1 MATPRKESIAPG
13 TKSGPPKVKQEQKK
27 LDMAVIPAAKMVEY
41 LSKQERAKNAS
52 AAKQQTSNVKQFKRR
67 ESSTTT
73 LNITGIDDFLHD
85 DAGGGSATA
94 QDQAVKALKTMNPLE
109 ALHCKWIRLS
119 KDQVATLEKLCR
131 DQGIEPGIHAHSDVA
146 NIDVFREIRD
156 INKAKT
162 DANKK

>member
-1 MATPRKESIAPG
+1 
-13 TKSGPPKVKQEQKK
+13 
-27 LDMAVIPAAKMVEY
+27 MAVIPAAKMVEY

-52 AAKQQTSNVKQFKRR
+52 AAKKQTSSNSKQFKRR
-67 ESSTTT
+67 ESSNTS

-131 DQGIEPGIHAHSDVA
+131 DQGIEPGIHAHSDVT

-156 INKAKT
+156 INKAKK
-162 DANKK
+162 DSNRK